1 MGRRKGTLLSFTSLL
16 ITFMLT
22 TLFFYM
28 VYNTHFD
35 SATDGFSGL
44 IVYASSYESESNLQ
58 KNQKL
63 DSMKEA
69 LSAWA
74 SKHHAVLF
82 YKGFSAA
89 GIAAI
94 DYAGWFE
101 TTYHVSFTGQDPKTA
116 IIQNTSKNLDSYVED
131 DVLFP
136 GVYDY
141 QILGT
146 IDREYAPAFQGNS
159 FFYFPLLNI
168 TDMEGLLYTN
178 ISDSNILS
186 ELCNIIENTGRTV
199 EFQTYSDSHF
209 GIGEIIVKM
218 FLDDFVSRSMLFAFL
233 GLIFCAVF
241 SVFMMYRESNRYLV
255 VHHLYGA
262 TYLSLFGKLLFKLS
276 CVAIL
281 GTSLGYA
288 LGKTQLNLLHQGA
301 YIHVAVISGFCN
313 ILFAGF
319 LQMFCFSDWLHKN
332 RGKEGRY

>member
-159 FFYFPLLNI
+159 FFYFPLLN
-168 TDMEGLLYTN
+168 
-178 ISDSNILS
+178 
-186 ELCNIIENTGRTV
+186 
-199 EFQTYSDSHF
+199 
-209 GIGEIIVKM
+209 
-218 FLDDFVSRSMLFAFL
+218 
-233 GLIFCAVF
+233 
-241 SVFMMYRESNRYLV
+241 
-255 VHHLYGA
+255 
-262 TYLSLFGKLLFKLS
+262 LSL
-276 CVAIL
+276 
-281 GTSLGYA
+281 
-288 LGKTQLNLLHQGA
+288 
-301 YIHVAVISGFCN
+301 IHI
-313 ILFAGF
+313 
-319 LQMFCFSDWLHKN
+319 
-332 RGKEGRY
+332 